1 MVLQETRNK
10 EVLMQFH
17 IEGMTCG
24 GCARSV
30 TKAITSLDQDAR
42 VEADPTSRTVKT
54 DTSMSSAE
62 ILGVL
67 AEAGYPATEC

>member
-1 MVLQETRNK
+1 MLHETRNK

-30 TKAITSLDQDAR
+30 TKAITNLDQNAR
-42 VEADPTSRTVKT
+42 VVADPASRSIEVE
-54 DTSMSSAE
+54 SSATPDS
-62 ILGVL
+62 ILKVL
-67 AEAGYPATEC
+67 AHVGYPATAR